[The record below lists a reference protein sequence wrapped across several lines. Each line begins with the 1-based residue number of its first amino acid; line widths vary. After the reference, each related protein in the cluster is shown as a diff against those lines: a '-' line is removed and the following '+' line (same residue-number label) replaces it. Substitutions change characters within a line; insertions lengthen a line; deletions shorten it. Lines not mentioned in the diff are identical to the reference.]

1 MMTVGAQT
9 AAALAH
15 LSNWAA
21 GLTWDALPDDIRARV
36 GLVFVDDFGALA
48 AARAEPELIALRARL
63 AVFSGPPEAL
73 VHDGAG
79 QRLDRYSAALANGA
93 GADWCELDGG
103 YRRAVCHAALYCLPA
118 LMAEA
123 EAAGQS
129 VRDALVALVAG
140 YEVVARVAR
149 TYEFPA
155 LTMHPHGGL
164 ATIGAAV
171 AVARLRGLDGARML
185 AAVNA
190 AAALVVPGPFN
201 HAVEGALM
209 RNVWPGVCAQNGLR
223 AVDWV
228 GMGILGGANALHEVF
243 AVIFGARSVPDHLQ
257 EGLGQDFTLRD
268 GYHKMHACCQYSH
281 STVEAML
288 GALAGGRAAP
298 DKVRAITV
306 CTHAKGMLLDNAQPA
321 TTLAAKFS
329 IQHIAAATLAFGHA
343 GAEAFHAD
351 TLRDPVL
358 MRLRGLVAIAAHGP
372 ELAPPNDRPARV
384 QVILADGQ
392 VLEAECLSA
401 QGGADRPSAPQQI
414 IDKAVGNLR
423 AGWPRLAGQ
432 AAELA
437 GAQTALLDQ
446 SLSDLLMPG

>member
-1 MMTVGAQT
+1 MAAGAT
-9 AAALAH
+9 AAALAD
-15 LSNWAA
+15 LCTWASE
-21 GLTWDALPDDIRARV
+21 LDWDDLPRDVQDRAALIFA
-36 GLVFVDDFGALA
+36 DDFGALA
-48 AARAEPELIALRARL
+48 AARAEPELRALRARL
-63 AVFSGPPEAL
+63 ARFSGPPEAM
-73 VHDGAG
+73 VHDATAT
-79 QRLDRYSAALANGA
+79 RLDRYSAALANGA

-103 YRRAVCHAALYCLPA
+103 YRLAVCHAAIYCSPA

-123 EAAGQS
+123 EATGKS
-129 VRDALVALVAG
+129 LRDALVALVAG

-149 TYEFPA
+149 CYAFPA

-171 AVARLRGLDGARML
+171 SVARLRGLDGPGML

-228 GMGILGGANALHEVF
+228 DMGIHGGANALHEVF
-243 AVIFGARSVPDHLQ
+243 AVIFAAHPSPEQLTA
-257 EGLGQDFTLRD
+257 GLGQDFTLRD

-281 STVEAML
+281 STVEATLAAL
-288 GALAGGRAAP
+288 GPRRIDPAE
-298 DKVRAITV
+298 VFAITV
-306 CTHAKGMLLDNAQPA
+306 ATHPKGMLLDNAQPA

-343 GAEAFHAD
+343 GAAAFHAD
-351 TLRDPVL
+351 TLTDPALV
-358 MRLRGLVAIAAHGP
+358 RLRERVRIAAHGP
-372 ELAPPNDRPARV
+372 ELPPPNDRPARV
-384 QVILADGQ
+384 SVTLTNGE

-401 QGGADRPSAPQQI
+401 QGGSDRPFGRDQI
-414 IDKAVGNLR
+414 IAKTVGNLR
-423 AGWPRLAGQ
+423 DGWPRLAGQ
-432 AAELA
+432 IEGLA
-437 GAQTALLDQ
+437 SGDPVLLDAP
-446 SLSDLLMPG
+446 LADVLAPG